1 MRTGSGMRPT
11 REPTTQ
17 APRCGRKP
25 GPKQVAL
32 CREHDKGEDARYDR
46 RSRYTTPTQGDVQ
59 RLERLKQNASSSHML
74 PKQASITRLSSTCR
88 QKTLMAQRQTL
99 GGSVVCQESWAQ
111 RRRVCSWMS
120 PSCSCHKKIRR
131 SKTPH
136 SLGSGRTMLRCPD
149 GGSAVPDCVRT
160 MLGCP
165 SPQQPTCLDR
175 FDDVH

>member
-1 MRTGSGMRPT
+1 MRTGSGRRCT
-11 REPTTQ
+11 QEPTTQ

-25 GPKQVAL
+25 GPKQVTL
-32 CREHDKGEDARYDR
+32 CREHDRSEDARYDR
-46 RSRYTTPTQGDVQ
+46 RSRYTTPTRSNVQ
-59 RLERLKQNASSSHML
+59 RLERLKQNARLDQTL

-99 GGSVVCQESWAQ
+99 GGSVACQESWAQ

-120 PSCSCHKKIRR
+120 PSCSCHNHQPKQDAAFARKWPHDVALPRR
-131 SKTPH
+131 RF
-136 SLGSGRTMLRCPD
+136 GSPRLR
-149 GGSAVPDCVRT
+149 SNHAW
-160 MLGCP
+160 LP